1 MGAHLYVSL
10 TLFVV
15 VEYISAALCQTI
27 NFPVGVFMPVFMVGA
42 AFGRLVGESMFAWFP
57 SGFGKVVFIFENWKE
72 LSESKSGN
80 IFVTKPDRESITRN
94 VSSSCSWKKSKRAY
108 YSCLHEVYM
117 ISMIN
122 FQYVSNRI
130 FLVRLNFL
138 YFSNNVLLEQI

>member
-57 SGFGKVVFIFENWKE
+57 SGFGAVRLISNFCPIRKPFLP
-72 LSESKSGN
+72 LSILN
-80 IFVTKPDRESITRN
+80 LYSIAEKD
-94 VSSSCSWKKSKRAY
+94 SSS
-108 YSCLHEVYM
+108 
-117 ISMIN
+117 
-122 FQYVSNRI
+122 
-130 FLVRLNFL
+130 
-138 YFSNNVLLEQI
+138 